1 MTKKFQVEVT
11 STITE
16 QFLVEA
22 KDKYEAAEIAT
33 RGDLK
38 PEYVKTA
45 DEDIWVEEVSDDQI
59 D

>member
-22 KDKYEAAEIAT
+22 KNKHKAAEIAT

-45 DEDIWVEEVSDDQI
+45 EEDIWVEEVSDDQI

>member
-1 MTKKFQVEVT
+1 MTKKFQVDVT

-22 KDKYEAAEIAT
+22 KDKYKAAEIAT

-38 PEYVKTA
+38 PSRIKIT

>member
-22 KDKYEAAEIAT
+22 NDKYKAAEIAT

-38 PEYVKTA
+38 PSKIKIT
-45 DEDIWVEEVSDDQI
+45 DEDLWVDEVSDDQI

>member
-45 DEDIWVEEVSDDQI
+45 DEDIWVEEVGND
-59 D
+59 